1 MQIPS
6 DPVVVP
12 SAILPP
18 QAFVM
23 RPDEGQTLHAYGD
36 TAQIKLSGQQ
46 TNGAMVLALSTT
58 PPGGG
63 PPPHRHHLE
72 DEILLVVEGSV
83 RFLANGEWT
92 EPLGPGAMV
101 YVPRG
106 SVHTFQNAGETP
118 CRQWVIA
125 TPSGFEQFFSRSA
138 EVFAAAGVGG
148 IPDLARILAIS
159 SEYQIEFVPPL
170 IGGNDE

>member
-1 MQIPS
+1 MQNPS

-18 QAFVM
+18 QAVVV

-72 DEILLVVEGSV
+72 DEILIVVEGSV

-101 YVPRG
+101 YVPR
-106 SVHTFQNAGETP
+106 
-118 CRQWVIA
+118 
-125 TPSGFEQFFSRSA
+125 
-138 EVFAAAGVGG
+138 
-148 IPDLARILAIS
+148 
-159 SEYQIEFVPPL
+159 
-170 IGGNDE
+170 